1 MTNDRPM
8 IRRHQFWLCILLSCF
23 STPATG
29 ADSIHPDPLYRNLN
43 DHSRLIAERELQMA
57 LETAA
62 SGQIHRWQ
70 DGINGT
76 SGTVRPVRTFRISTG
91 HYCRE
96 YTEVIYRLDEPISDQ
111 RIACRDD
118 GGIWIQI
125 SE

>member
-1 MTNDRPM
+1 
-8 IRRHQFWLCILLSCF
+8 
-23 STPATG
+23 
-29 ADSIHPDPLYRNLN
+29 
-43 DHSRLIAERELQMA
+43 MA

-62 SGQIHRWQ
+62 SGEIHRWQ
-70 DGINGT
+70 DGINGI